1 MIRQYFKQTL
11 QTLKE
16 NPLVNIISILGT
28 ALSIAMIMVLI
39 LVFQINNAGYAPE
52 SHRNQ
57 MLFIDGI
64 EASNGDRQARGSM
77 SVEVV
82 KECFYSLDIP
92 EAVSAIVAR
101 KQPISLP
108 TKRLFKEYNIIY
120 TDPGFWKVFDF
131 NFLHG
136 NSFSETDFQSG
147 IQRAVISADLAKL
160 LFGSADAIGQTI
172 LINYIPYTV
181 SGVVKTVSKAATH
194 AYADVWIPYSTL
206 PSLLINDHNE
216 GISGGFQTVI
226 LASSTDRMNDIRSE
240 LDNRVAS
247 YNNSKEEYKL
257 SLMNNPLNQTDIAI
271 GSSGFRKIPIREYL
285 LNAGSILLFL
295 LLIPALNLIGVVQSS
310 IQRRKAE
317 VGIRKAFGAT
327 TGKMTAQFLS
337 ENLIITSLGG
347 ILGFA
352 LSFILLMLCKSF
364 LLSGST
370 LITADMLLKPEVF
383 IGALLFVLLLN
394 LLSAGIPAIRIS
406 RKEIVTALNEND

>member
-1 MIRQYFKQTL
+1 MIRQYFKQAL

-52 SHRNQ
+52 SHRNR

-64 EASNGDRQARGSM
+64 EASNEDRQVRGSM

-92 EAVSAIVAR
+92 EAVSAIAAR

-160 LFGSADAIGQTI
+160 LFESADAVGQTI

-206 PSLLINDHNE
+206 PSLFINDHNE

-226 LASSTDRMNDIRSE
+226 LASNTDRMNDIRSE

-247 YNNSKEEYKL
+247 ITTAKKNIN
-257 SLMNNPLNQTDIAI
+257 
-271 GSSGFRKIPIREYL
+271 YL
-285 LNAGSILLFL
+285 
-295 LLIPALNLIGVVQSS
+295 
-310 IQRRKAE
+310 
-317 VGIRKAFGAT
+317 
-327 TGKMTAQFLS
+327 
-337 ENLIITSLGG
+337 
-347 ILGFA
+347 
-352 LSFILLMLCKSF
+352 
-364 LLSGST
+364 
-370 LITADMLLKPEVF
+370 
-383 IGALLFVLLLN
+383 
-394 LLSAGIPAIRIS
+394 
-406 RKEIVTALNEND
+406 